1 MDPSWGRVIVYPRM
15 LQSPSTPSSELD
27 LRLRR
32 ELLPGEQLLWSGSPA
47 PHKLLWS
54 FASWVFAIPFTAFA
68 LFQAFQFLPLIN
80 FTLQW
85 FKFENL
91 LFGIIVSLFLLV
103 FVRAG
108 FVMLWEPFKVLRNA
122 GRTIYGLTDRRILRV
137 LAGATL
143 DSTSLLFR
151 EMGTVGVI
159 ADAKGY
165 GTLRI
170 TIGAARNS
178 QGDQKLDIFEL
189 PGVPDVAQ
197 LKDLLTD
204 QLAKARSE
212 SDRH

>member
-1 MDPSWGRVIVYPRM
+1 MILQAPSIP
-15 LQSPSTPSSELD
+15 SPELD
-27 LRLRR
+27 LLLRR
-32 ELLPGEQLLWSGSPA
+32 ELLIGEQLLWSGSPA
-47 PHKLLWS
+47 PHKLIWS

-68 LFQAFQFLPLIN
+68 LFQALQVLPLIA
-80 FTLQW
+80 FTLQS

-91 LFGIIVSLFLLV
+91 LFGIIVSLFFLL
-103 FVRAG
+103 FVGAG
-108 FVMLWEPFKVLRNA
+108 VVMLWQPFKVLRNA

-143 DSTSLLFR
+143 DCTSLLFR
-151 EMGTVGVI
+151 EMGMVGVI

-189 PGVPDVAQ
+189 PGVPDVAL

-212 SDRH
+212 SGRH

>member
-1 MDPSWGRVIVYPRM
+1 
-15 LQSPSTPSSELD
+15 
-27 LRLRR
+27 
-32 ELLPGEQLLWSGSPA
+32 
-47 PHKLLWS
+47 
-54 FASWVFAIPFTAFA
+54 
-68 LFQAFQFLPLIN
+68 
-80 FTLQW
+80 
-85 FKFENL
+85 
-91 LFGIIVSLFLLV
+91 
-103 FVRAG
+103 
-108 FVMLWEPFKVLRNA
+108 
-122 GRTIYGLTDRRILRV
+122 
-137 LAGATL
+137 
-143 DSTSLLFR
+143 
-151 EMGTVGVI
+151 MGTVGVI